1 MAGHPEFDRED
12 LQQKI
17 RQQMEADFR
26 SDPRKAYEQYGLT
39 ASLHRGIVRTV
50 LVVGVMLAGFLIWAA
65 IHR

>member
-1 MAGHPEFDRED
+1 MAEHPEFDRED

-17 RQQMEADFR
+17 RRQMETDFR

-39 ASLHRGIVRTV
+39 VSLHRGVVCTI
-50 LVVGVMLAGFLIWAA
+50 LAVGVMLAGFLIWAA